1 MSIKLDKVGKAGRNG
16 NNRMPAHRFLSTLA
30 AIWRLTTPYFMS
42 EDRWPGRILLVA
54 VIAAELGL
62 VTINVLLNAWNN
74 RFYNALQDHNWD
86 AFVHELLFFCMLA
99 GLYIVCAVYQLYLNL
114 WLQIRWR
121 RWMTVQFLGDV
132 ADNPDQRISDDL
144 KLFVDNTL
152 TIGIGMLSSIVTLG
166 SFVVILW
173 RLSGDAPI
181 LLFGSEWHVPGY
193 LVWCALLYA
202 VFGTVLAHLIGR
214 PLIELNFLQQRYEA
228 DFRFNLV
235 RVRENSEQ
243 IALLGGERAED
254 DRLLARFARVVANW
268 RAIMTRRKQLTFFT
282 ASYSQ
287 VSNVFPFLV
296 VSPLYFA
303 GRLALGGMMQTAS
316 AFTSVQTALSFIIT
330 SYSTIAEW
338 RAVVDRLSGFEEA
351 MLAARAAA
359 VKPPHITVGPQ
370 PAQDVAMEDLEVG
383 LPDGTPLVEVD
394 DLHLPAGENVLVKGP
409 SGSGKS
415 TLFRAISGIW
425 PFGKGRIF
433 VPQGAR
439 VTILPQRPYLPVGSL
454 LAAVSYP
461 ALPDRFGA
469 AKVAAALTA
478 VGLEKFVPRLDEEGH
493 WNRMLS
499 PGEQQRVALAR
510 AILLEPDF
518 LFLDEATASLDE
530 PSEARLYRLLAEKL
544 PHATLISIGHRA
556 TLDAFHRRNVAL
568 VPAGGHYRLEER
580 AAATAG

>member
-1 MSIKLDKVGKAGRNG
+1 VKRL
-16 NNRMPAHRFLSTLA
+16 LA
-30 AIWRLTTPYFMS
+30 TIATIWRLALPYFRA
-42 EDRWPGRILLVA
+42 EDRWASRGLLAA
-54 VIAAELGL
+54 VIGMELGIVAL
-62 VTINVLLNAWNN
+62 NVMFNQWTN
-74 RFYNALQDHNWD
+74 RFYNAMQSYQWD
-86 AFVHELLFFCMLA
+86 TFVSELLWFCMLA
-99 GLYIVCAVYQLYLNL
+99 TIYITVAVYQLYLNQ

-121 RWMTVQFLGDV
+121 RWMTAHYLEGWLSAANHYRMQLVGDA
-132 ADNPDQRISDDL
+132 ADNPDQRIAEDIQ
-144 KLFVDNTL
+144 LFVDRTL
-152 TIGIGMLSSIVTLG
+152 NLSIQFLSAIVTLG

-173 RLSGDAPI
+173 LLSQEAP
-181 LLFGSEWHVPGY
+181 LQLFGNELTIPGY
-193 LVWCALLYA
+193 LVWAAIIYAAVGTWLTHLVGRAL
-202 VFGTVLAHLIGR
+202 IW
-214 PLIELNFLQQRYEA
+214 LNFFQQRYEA

-282 ASYSQ
+282 SSYTQ

-303 GRLALGGMMQTAS
+303 GRMALGGMMQTAS

-351 MLAARAAA
+351 MLAARTAAA
-359 VKPPHITVGPQ
+359 EPPHIMVAPQ
-370 PAQDVAMEDLEVG
+370 PTQDVAMEDLEVN
-383 LPDGTPLVEVD
+383 LPNGTPLVEVD
-394 DLHLPAGENVLVKGP
+394 DLHLPAGENVLVRGP

-425 PFGKGRIF
+425 PFGSGRIF

-478 VGLEKFVPRLDEEGH
+478 VGLEKLAPRLDEEGH
-493 WNRMLS
+493 WNRTLS
-499 PGEQQRVALAR
+499 LGEQQRVALAR

-556 TLDAFHRRNVAL
+556 TLEAYHRRNVTL
-568 VPAGGHYRLEER
+568 VPEGEHFRLEER
-580 AAATAG
+580 AAAPAG

>member
-1 MSIKLDKVGKAGRNG
+1 MR
-16 NNRMPAHRFLSTLA
+16 AHSFLSTLV
-30 AIWRLTTPYFMS
+30 AIWRLTIPYFMS
-42 EDRWPGRILLVA
+42 EDRWPGRLLLIA

-62 VTINVLLNAWNN
+62 VTINVLLNEWNN

-99 GLYIVCAVYQLYLNL
+99 AIYIVCAVYQLYLNL

-121 RWMTVQFLGDV
+121 RWMTVQFLGNWLKGSNHYRMQMLGDV

-173 RLSGDAPI
+173 HLSGDAP
-181 LLFGSEWHVPGY
+181 LVLFGMEWRIPGY

-202 VFGTVLAHLIGR
+202 VIGTALAHLIGR

-282 ASYSQ
+282 SSYTQ

-303 GRLALGGMMQTAS
+303 GRMALGGMMQTAS

-351 MLAARAAA
+351 MLAARSAAA
-359 VKPPHITVGPQ
+359 EPPHIRVAPQ
-370 PAQDVAMEDLEVG
+370 PTQDVAMEDLEVN
-383 LPDGTPLVEVD
+383 LPNGTPLVEVD
-394 DLHLPAGENVLVKGP
+394 DLHLPAGENVLVRGP

-425 PFGKGRIF
+425 PFGSGRIF

-478 VGLEKFVPRLDEEGH
+478 VGLEKLAPRLDEEGH
-493 WNRMLS
+493 WNRTLS
-499 PGEQQRVALAR
+499 LGEQQRVALAR

-556 TLDAFHRRNVAL
+556 TLEAYHRRNVTLA
-568 VPAGGHYRLEER
+568 PEGGHFRLEER
-580 AAATAG
+580 AAAPAG

>member
-1 MSIKLDKVGKAGRNG
+1 
-16 NNRMPAHRFLSTLA
+16 MPEHRFLSTLV
-30 AIWRLTTPYFMS
+30 AIWRLTIPYFMS
-42 EDRWPGRILLVA
+42 EDRWPGRLLLVA

-62 VTINVLLNAWNN
+62 VTINVLLNEWNN

-99 GLYIVCAVYQLYLNL
+99 AIYIVCAVYQLYLNL

-121 RWMTVQFLGDV
+121 RWMTVRFLGNWLKGSNHYRMQMLGDV

-173 RLSGDAPI
+173 RLSGDAPL
-181 LLFGSEWHVPGY
+181 LLFGMEWRIPGY

-202 VFGTVLAHLIGR
+202 VLGTVLAHLIGR
-214 PLIELNFLQQRYEA
+214 PLIELNFFQQRYEA

-254 DRLLARFARVVANW
+254 DRLLARFAKVVANW
-268 RAIMTRRKQLTFFT
+268 RAIMTRQKRLTFFT
-282 ASYSQ
+282 ASYTQ

-303 GRLALGGMMQTAS
+303 GRMALGGMMQTAS

-330 SYSTIAEW
+330 SYRTIAEW

-359 VKPPHITVGPQ
+359 VTPPHIAVGPQ
-370 PAQDVAMEDLEVG
+370 PTQDVAMEGLEVN
-383 LPDGTPLVEVD
+383 LPNGTPLVEVD
-394 DLHLPAGENVLVKGP
+394 DLHLPAGENVLVNGP

-415 TLFRAISGIW
+415 TLFRAVSGIW
-425 PFGKGRIF
+425 PFGSGRIF

-469 AKVAAALTA
+469 AKVAAVLTT
-478 VGLEKFVPRLDEEGH
+478 VGLEKLVPRLDEEGH
-493 WNRMLS
+493 WNRTLS
-499 PGEQQRVALAR
+499 LGEQQRVAIAR

-544 PHATLISIGHRA
+544 PHATLVSIGHRS
-556 TLDAFHRRNVAL
+556 TLEAFHRRNIAL
-568 VPAGGHYRLEER
+568 VPDGGHYRVAER

>member
-1 MSIKLDKVGKAGRNG
+1 MR
-16 NNRMPAHRFLSTLA
+16 AHSFLSTLV
-30 AIWRLTTPYFMS
+30 AIWRLTIPYFMS
-42 EDRWPGRILLVA
+42 EDRWPGRLLLIA

-62 VTINVLLNAWNN
+62 VTINVLLNEWNN

-99 GLYIVCAVYQLYLNL
+99 AIYIVCAVYQLYLNL

-121 RWMTVQFLGDV
+121 RWMTVQFLGSWLKGSNHYRMQMLGDV

-173 RLSGDAPI
+173 HLSGDAP
-181 LLFGSEWHVPGY
+181 LVLFGMEWRIPGY

-202 VFGTVLAHLIGR
+202 VIGTALAHLIGR

-254 DRLLARFARVVANW
+254 DRLLARFAKVVANW
-268 RAIMTRRKQLTFFT
+268 RAIMTRRKQLTFF
-282 ASYSQ
+282 ASSYTQ

-303 GRLALGGMMQTAS
+303 GRMALGGMMQTAS

-359 VKPPHITVGPQ
+359 AEPPHIMVGPQ
-370 PAQDVAMEDLEVG
+370 PTQDVAMEDLEVN
-383 LPDGTPLVEVD
+383 LPNGTPLVEVD
-394 DLHLPAGENVLVKGP
+394 DLHLPAGENVLVRGP

-425 PFGKGRIF
+425 PFGSGRIF

-478 VGLEKFVPRLDEEGH
+478 VGLEKLAPRLDEEGH
-493 WNRMLS
+493 WNRTLS
-499 PGEQQRVALAR
+499 LGEQQRVALAR

-556 TLDAFHRRNVAL
+556 TLEAYHRRNVTL
-568 VPAGGHYRLEER
+568 VPEGEHYRLEER
-580 AAATAG
+580 AAAPAG

>member
-1 MSIKLDKVGKAGRNG
+1 
-16 NNRMPAHRFLSTLA
+16 MPKHRFLSTLV
-30 AIWRLTTPYFMS
+30 AIWRLTIPYFMS
-42 EDRWPGRILLVA
+42 EDRWPGRLLLIA

-62 VTINVLLNAWNN
+62 VTINVLLNEWNN

-99 GLYIVCAVYQLYLNL
+99 AIYIVCAVYQLYLNL

-121 RWMTVQFLGDV
+121 RWMTVQFLGNWLKGSNHYRMQMLGDV

-173 RLSGDAPI
+173 HLSGDAPL
-181 LLFGSEWHVPGY
+181 LLFGMEWRIPGY

-202 VFGTVLAHLIGR
+202 VLGTVLAHLIGR
-214 PLIELNFLQQRYEA
+214 PLIELNYLQQRYEA

-254 DRLLARFARVVANW
+254 DRLLTRFAKVVVNW
-268 RAIMTRRKQLTFFT
+268 RAIMTRQKRLTFFT
-282 ASYSQ
+282 SGYTQ

-303 GRLALGGMMQTAS
+303 GRMALGGMMQTAS

-330 SYSTIAEW
+330 SYRTIAEW
-338 RAVVDRLSGFEEA
+338 RAVADRLSGFEEA

-359 VKPPHITVGPQ
+359 VTPPHIAVGPQ
-370 PAQDVAMEDLEVG
+370 PAQDVAMEELEVN
-383 LPDGTPLVEVD
+383 LPNGTPLVEVD
-394 DLHLPAGENVLVKGP
+394 DLHLPAGENVLVNGP

-425 PFGKGRIF
+425 PFGSGRIF

-478 VGLEKFVPRLDEEGH
+478 VGLEKLVPRLDEEGH
-493 WNRMLS
+493 WNRTLS
-499 PGEQQRVALAR
+499 LGEQQRVALAR
-510 AILLEPDF
+510 AVLLEPDF

-544 PHATLISIGHRA
+544 PHATLVSIGHRS
-556 TLDAFHRRNVAL
+556 TLEAFHRRKVTL
-568 VPAGGHYRLEER
+568 IPDGDHYRIEER
-580 AAATAG
+580 AAATAAG